1 MVFSLNAAALACSSL
16 LVKDLL
22 CLDANNDADRHVHVQ
37 QLGLTNRLQCSES
50 NADM

>member
-1 MVFSLNAAALACSSL
+1 MVLSLNAAALACSSL

-22 CLDANNDADRHVHVQ
+22 CLDANNDADRHVQ
-37 QLGLTNRLQCSES
+37 RLGLTNRLQCFES